1 VRKVSCGNASH
12 NPNRIAIS
20 TANHHLRFI
29 VCCQQFAKTQA
40 KPKGLALEL
49 NNLPLP
55 FLSRTGAGMFDANSS
70 QPINLANFD
79 FLTSFLSPPPMSEP
93 AYLPQPTQDA
103 DLLQQLNFIPGLRE
117 ILMLRQVHAL
127 EHATV
132 WILSNLTPIADQSD
146 GTNQSTDDGL
156 LGGMSTDRG
165 FYIYGRVGT
174 TELQRAVHVALRRI
188 TSGDWDLAVHPRC
201 GTNLSVGMLLTAG
214 LSLGSFLLLPKG
226 PVEQLVGLGL
236 AATTAAYMAP
246 DLGGIVQRYVTT
258 AIPFNLAIDGIVSM
272 GDHAGRPTHF
282 IRVRWIE

>member
-1 VRKVSCGNASH
+1 
-12 NPNRIAIS
+12 
-20 TANHHLRFI
+20 
-29 VCCQQFAKTQA
+29 
-40 KPKGLALEL
+40 
-49 NNLPLP
+49 
-55 FLSRTGAGMFDANSS
+55 MFDANSS

-79 FLTSFLSPPPMSEP
+79 FLTSFLSPPVPEP

-103 DLLQQLNFIPGLRE
+103 ELLHQLSFVPGLRE

-132 WILSNLTPIADQSD
+132 WVLSNLSPIADRAEVEASQSV
-146 GTNQSTDDGL
+146 DDGL

-165 FYIYGRVGT
+165 FYIYGRVST

-188 TSGDWDLAVHPRC
+188 TNGDWDLAVHPRC
-201 GTNLSVGMLLTAG
+201 GTNLSVGMVLTAG

-226 PVEQLVGLGL
+226 PVEQLVGLGF
-236 AATTAAYMAP
+236 AATTAAYLAP
-246 DLGGIVQRYVTT
+246 DLGGLVQRYVTT
-258 AIPFNLAIDGIVSM
+258 AIPFNLEIDGIVSM